1 MIKPTLY
8 IRHNFNQNKN
18 NFDLMKTYKHYKAIL
33 IIIGFN
39 IAFNTNLLD
48 VVPELQSTEDQFQYA
63 EHNISVGISTMS
75 V

>member
-1 MIKPTLY
+1 
-8 IRHNFNQNKN
+8 
-18 NFDLMKTYKHYKAIL
+18 MKTYKHYKAIL

-48 VVPELQSTEDQFQYA
+48 VVPELQSTVDQFQYA